1 MVNRFAYLTIAF
13 KNRLSLNKPFSWWHH
28 QKYPPLNGILS
39 PSNEKSRCVL
49 PTCKI
54 SVLIPSASKFAVIDN
69 QNLSNSFISNSTEI
83 LEKNT
88 RFYCCIV
95 LENNRKPK
103 KRLSNS
109 STNWNSKLVVKKILC
124 IAFPHCNIQE
134 IYIFYTFEKIASHR
148 QSMTKYLEFSIKPKK
163 TAFPLPPPP

>member
-1 MVNRFAYLTIAF
+1 MPL
-13 KNRLSLNKPFSWWHH
+13 KNRLSLNTPFSWWHH

-109 STNWNSKLVVKKILC
+109 STNWNSKLVVKKIVYC
-124 IAFPHCNIQE
+124 ISPLQHTRN
-134 IYIFYTFEKIASHR
+134 IYILYFWKNCFSQTINDKIFGIFY
-148 QSMTKYLEFSIKPKK
+148 K
-163 TAFPLPPPP
+163 T